1 MRGVF
6 YFYYMHDFL
15 KDVTKDIFNNNV
27 NISDCIIIL
36 PNKRSGFFLK
46 EEINFQVSNTIF
58 SPRIYEIDDFMSLVS
73 GVEKISNTDIIF
85 ELYKTY
91 CESKSRKKAENFEE
105 FISWGKSLLVDFNE
119 IDKVIFPK
127 KSNFIKKKLSLNN
140 NQNEISINDWIQE
153 IHKEIILKIDIEGD
167 EYITLANISDQNLK
181 KIRILIIEFHGLRN
195 LRSDSFLNFFEK
207 IVSRIDKHFYSCH
220 QRAH

>member
-1 MRGVF
+1 
-6 YFYYMHDFL
+6 MHDFL

-46 EEINFQVSNTIF
+46 EEINFQVNNTIF

-91 CESKSRKKAENFEE
+91 CESKS
-105 FISWGKSLLVDFNE
+105 
-119 IDKVIFPK
+119 
-127 KSNFIKKKLSLNN
+127 KKKTR
-140 NQNEISINDWIQE
+140 
-153 IHKEIILKIDIEGD
+153 K
-167 EYITLANISDQNLK
+167 
-181 KIRILIIEFHGLRN
+181 F
-195 LRSDSFLNFFEK
+195 
-207 IVSRIDKHFYSCH
+207 
-220 QRAH
+220 

>member
-58 SPRIYEIDDFMSLVS
+58 SPKIYEIDDFMSLVS

-85 ELYKTY
+85 ELFKTY
-91 CESKSRKKAENFEE
+91 CESKSKKKAENFEL
-105 FISWGKSLLVDFNE
+105 KSVCGSCSSVRSAVPL
-119 IDKVIFPK
+119 
-127 KSNFIKKKLSLNN
+127 
-140 NQNEISINDWIQE
+140 
-153 IHKEIILKIDIEGD
+153 
-167 EYITLANISDQNLK
+167 
-181 KIRILIIEFHGLRN
+181 GLRH
-195 LRSDSFLNFFEK
+195 LLETSLYGLTFLSHIFRKF
-207 IVSRIDKHFYSCH
+207 CPGW
-220 QRAH
+220 